1 MFYNNTVS
9 NSYLQNSLPWD
20 VRIWG
25 DDATVE
31 NSIFEN
37 GTGGFIFHG
46 DRYTIDSNVFKDY
59 YDRGGQ
65 AALTFG
71 NGSTNGT
78 LSNNI
83 FTNLSSVHA
92 LRLHTADDNLIT
104 NNTFLKV
111 YYREFPEE
119 YKLDFGER
127 PPKWKNF

>member
-1 MFYNNTVS
+1 M
-9 NSYLQNSLPWD
+9 QNALPWD

-25 DDATVE
+25 DDANIE
-31 NSIFEN
+31 SNIFEN

-59 YDRGGQ
+59 YYRGGQ

-83 FTNLSSVHA
+83 FTNLSNSSK
-92 LRLHTADDNLIT
+92 LTFFSNFFIINLYIKIVQRIF
-104 NNTFLKV
+104 N
-111 YYREFPEE
+111 
-119 YKLDFGER
+119 
-127 PPKWKNF
+127 